1 MDTDALAL
9 ARRLAAESLT
19 ERLTWGAIA
28 LSVTDLDRAARFWTS
43 VLGFVPRHGA
53 EQGLAL
59 GTPERT
65 LVVLHPGA
73 ETGVVKGHAGMYHV
87 AFGMP
92 SQAEFSRMMARLLH
106 MGIPHSPVDHL
117 MSKAIYLGDPDGHGI
132 EIAYETPERFGRFSN
147 DGGRFALIDARGQV
161 RSGRERLDVRAELN
175 LADGTDPGEPV
186 HRDAVLAH
194 LHLHVPNLPAA
205 IDWFEGIGFA
215 RNLIL
220 NEFGMADMGAGAP
233 YTHRL
238 AMNLW
243 AGSAVSP
250 APASSAR
257 LLHYDLDTGD
267 AAVFAGA
274 RSRLAEDS
282 RTGELRGTDPAG
294 VALRLRLR
302 PSITQEEKAA

>member
-9 ARRLAAESLT
+9 ARRLAAENLT

-43 VLGFVPRHGA
+43 VLGFVPRHGG
-53 EQGLAL
+53 EPGLAL

-73 ETGVVKGHAGMYHV
+73 ETGVAKGHAGMYHV

-117 MSKAIYLGDPDGHGI
+117 MSKAIYLADPDGHGI
-132 EIAYETPERFGRFSN
+132 EIAYETPERFSRFSN
-147 DGGRFALIDARGQV
+147 DGGRFALIDAGGQV
-161 RSGRERLDVRAELN
+161 RSGRDRLDVRAELS
-175 LADGTDPGEPV
+175 LANGTDPGEPL

-194 LHLHVPNLPAA
+194 LHLHVPDLPAA
-205 IDWFEGIGFA
+205 LDWFEGIGFA

-220 NEFGMADMGAGAP
+220 ADFGMADMGAGAP

-238 AMNLW
+238 AVNIW
-243 AGSAVSP
+243 AGQGVTP
-250 APASSAR
+250 APATSAR
-257 LLHYDLDTGD
+257 LLAYGLDTRD
-267 AAVFAGA
+267 AAVFATA
-274 RSRLAEDS
+274 RSRFNEAI
-282 RTGELRGTDPAG
+282 RPGELLGTDPAG

-302 PSITQEEKAA
+302 RSITQKEKAA